1 MLECTITPPGGGT
14 ALALHNLGEVTL
26 LSQQSAYSPDEL
38 PQRETRTI
46 GIKIAV
52 WQQNWADN
60 YDLVCQVRDVLKL
73 PRVNVQISETGGT
86 YTPTGIAPDVTLP
99 STDIYNREFDVVSCD
114 LPENPNAW
122 GTFQQEIHFTLR
134 TEFTD
139 LVTTDTDHLTAV
151 FTPNHTVAG
160 TPSAGTAITL
170 GNITGWKVDYKS
182 TRYNESKNIRER
194 ATGNISAS
202 GEFLENTG
210 TATTNYTIASRRT
223 LLLAKIQAMQ
233 AAVNGRD
240 GLLVLGAN
248 KSAQFFN
255 KTVKVDDFNA
265 EINHAVTGIKW
276 SLTASYTEFP
286 DEATFAAADFSV
298 VTNEDMES
306 GDVTLEFSGKVGAA
320 SESVAL
326 SKLALLRTAVLAQ
339 NTGHF
344 GATGTF
350 ALTDR
355 TKSNVTKRQVS
366 VGDDT
371 HETPASGAGADR
383 VEFIELS
390 FSESYRKR
398 SANIY
403 TFNLTVADN
412 EDQRTGVRTRTYSGH
427 VVCSGNS
434 YTAARNNAVQAAYTL
449 GRASGTNPDQQM
461 RVSARLTETY
471 RHVTP
476 RGATVSPSIGAPDL
490 TTREFVG
497 LDFSFEFLAP
507 MERIYLELS
516 KEASTETFGETTERW
531 SGFVVARDEA
541 TARTSGYD
549 AIVVPILTG
558 LKRSESFSTHQQ
570 KIQSGSFATGAV
582 APPVAFTPTATPPSP
597 SGFATLSTRLDFSV
611 ACLKERT
618 ATYAIRYGIRVE
630 IDYSAL
636 RKNVVISGKLSGT
649 KAQIEAAQQETGGNV
664 LDAFLTSLGFPTSG
678 SPPSQPNS
686 TWRRLNRSRG
696 SEFEQ
701 IGVSASTATV
711 GAAPSNAYLV
721 SMDFSETFTSRL
733 TGFSSILQCEVAEEM
748 QYSGTRWVEG
758 MIPDGPSIIMNC
770 GTTMATRSITGTV
783 TAATEA
789 LGMAWVHSMKSLAF
803 PTNALLGTVNGNV
816 AQPSTRYHQ
825 PPRISRAFEFIPM
838 LSGDPRGGT
847 PNETF
852 VKLSFT
858 FSELIPDAQYA

>member
-1 MLECTITPPGGGT
+1 MLEVTITPPGGA
-14 ALALHNLGEVTL
+14 ALALHNLGEITL

-46 GIKIAV
+46 GIKVAV

-60 YDLVCQVRDVLKL
+60 YDLVCQVRDALKL
-73 PRVNVQISETGGT
+73 PRVNVEIAETGGT
-86 YTPTGIAPDVTLP
+86 YTPTGVGADVTLP
-99 STDIYNREFDVVSCD
+99 SVTIYDRDFDVVNCD

-122 GTFQQEIHFTLR
+122 GTFQQEIHFSLR

-139 LVTTDTDHLTAV
+139 IVRTATDHLTAV

-160 TPSAGTAITL
+160 TATAGTAITL

-182 TRYNESKNIRER
+182 TRYNEAKNIRER
-194 ATGNISAS
+194 ATGNIAAS
-202 GEFLENTG
+202 GEFLQDTG
-210 TATTNYTIASRRT
+210 TATTNVTIAYRRSQ
-223 LLLAKIQAMQ
+223 LLIKIQAMQ
-233 AAVNGRD
+233 TAVNGRD

-276 SLTASYTEFP
+276 SLSASYTEFP

-298 VTNEDMES
+298 VTNEELES

-366 VGDDT
+366 VGDAT
-371 HETPASGAGADR
+371 HETPASSGS

-403 TFNLTVADN
+403 SFNLTVSDN

-427 VVCSGNS
+427 VVCSGNN
-434 YTAARNNAVQAAYTL
+434 YTAARNNAVQAAYSL

-461 RVSARLTETY
+461 RVSARITETY
-471 RHVTP
+471 RHQ
-476 RGATVSPSIGAPDL
+476 GTVST

-497 LDFSFEFLAP
+497 LDFSFEYLAP
-507 MERIYLELS
+507 IERIYLEIN

-531 SGFVVARDEA
+531 SGFVVARDET

-549 AIVVPILTG
+549 AIVVPLLSG
-558 LKRSESFSTHQQ
+558 LKRSEMFSTQQ
-570 KIQSGSFATGAV
+570 QQIQQGEFSTGAV
-582 APPVAFTPTATPPSP
+582 APPVPFTATPLNA
-597 SGFATLSTRLDFSV
+597 SGFATLSTRLNFSV
-611 ACLKERT
+611 ACLKART
-618 ATYAIRYGIRVE
+618 TTYAIQYGIRVE

-636 RKNVVISGKLSGT
+636 RKNVVVSGKLIGT
-649 KAQIEAAQQETGGNV
+649 KAEVEAAQQETGGNV
-664 LDAFLTSLGFPTSG
+664 LDAFLTSLGFPASLTSA
-678 SPPSQPNS
+678 S
-686 TWRRLNRSRG
+686 TSIWRRLTRSRS
-696 SEFEQ
+696 SEFQQ
-701 IGVSASTATV
+701 IGVSGSTATV

-721 SMDFSETFTSRL
+721 SMDFSESFTSRL

-758 MIPDGPSIIMNC
+758 MIPDGPSIIMDC

-803 PTNALLGTVNGNV
+803 PTNTLLGTTNGNV
-816 AQPSTRYHQ
+816 ALPTTRYHQ
-825 PPRISRAFEFIPM
+825 PPRITRSFEFIPM
-838 LSGDPRGGT
+838 LSGDPRGGA

-852 VKLSFT
+852 VKISFT